1 MGSMGGIN
9 SSRLEM
15 FRINSSV
22 DDQRVDQVQH
32 VADKFNHMVMNKECS
47 GDKFASVPTRPRT
60 PRVLIENQTYNFEK
74 GVYYC
79 SDLMIVDEK
88 NSSPS
93 KKHSRVED
101 FVVSEDGGED
111 FVVSDDHDYEEE
123 ESCSKKKQRK
133 VERMTTV
140 PRKPAPVYNLPS
152 ELPQNLQ
159 EYING
164 LNLEAPPL
172 FVAQKLLTVTDVTAQ
187 QGRLLLPRSL
197 INAEFFDNFLT
208 QVEMDLL
215 DTEAIEVNLVDD
227 KLREFYDLRMKR
239 WVKTSNKDYVLQK
252 SEALPE
258 ERKSVQFLDTIHIE
272 EGNTPCKSS
281 TIFTNLP
288 VSKEKRKRA
297 NWSVKKMVVLAQK
310 SLSKYLDGKG
320 NQCFFV
326 IIVLKKIAMK

>member
-1 MGSMGGIN
+1 MGSMGGIKY
-9 SSRLEM
+9 SRLEM

-60 PRVLIENQTYNFEK
+60 PRVLIENQTYNFEQ

-93 KKHSRVED
+93 KKHSRFED
-101 FVVSEDGGED
+101 FVVSEDGCED

-133 VERMTTV
+133 VERKTTV
-140 PRKPAPVYNLPS
+140 PRKPAPVYNLPT

-208 QVEMDLL
+208 EVEMDLL

-252 SEALPE
+252 VWNKVVAE
-258 ERKSVQFLDTIHIE
+258 
-272 EGNTPCKSS
+272 N
-281 TIFTNLP
+281 NLGP
-288 VSKEKRKRA
+288 LKVSKDNKDLT
-297 NWSVKKMVVLAQK
+297 MV
-310 SLSKYLDGKG
+310 
-320 NQCFFV
+320 
-326 IIVLKKIAMK
+326 AMKDDENRWKTDVVALVWCFRRGSKIWFAFHTQAMTEFNI

>member
-1 MGSMGGIN
+1 MQMGSMQMSN
-9 SSRLEM
+9 EYSSMKM
-15 FRINSSV
+15 FRTNSSV
-22 DDQRVDQVQH
+22 DDQRVDHVQY

-60 PRVLIENQTYNFEK
+60 PRVLIENQTYNFEQ

-93 KKHSRVED
+93 KKHSRFED
-101 FVVSEDGGED
+101 FVVSDDGCED

-208 QVEMDLL
+208 EIEMDLL

-252 SEALPE
+252 VWNKVVAE
-258 ERKSVQFLDTIHIE
+258 
-272 EGNTPCKSS
+272 N
-281 TIFTNLP
+281 NLGP
-288 VSKEKRKRA
+288 LKVSKDNKDLT
-297 NWSVKKMVVLAQK
+297 MVVMKDDENRWKTDVVALVWCFRRG
-310 SLSKYLDGKG
+310 SKIWFAFHT
-320 NQCFFV
+320 Q
-326 IIVLKKIAMK
+326 AMTEFNI

>member
-88 NSSPS
+88 NSSLS
-93 KKHSRVED
+93 KKHSRFED
-101 FVVSEDGGED
+101 FVVSEDGCED

-133 VERMTTV
+133 VERKTTV
-140 PRKPAPVYNLPS
+140 PRKPAPVYNLPT

-208 QVEMDLL
+208 EVEMDLL

-252 SEALPE
+252 VWNKVVAE
-258 ERKSVQFLDTIHIE
+258 
-272 EGNTPCKSS
+272 N
-281 TIFTNLP
+281 NLGP
-288 VSKEKRKRA
+288 LKVSKDNKDLT
-297 NWSVKKMVVLAQK
+297 MV
-310 SLSKYLDGKG
+310 
-320 NQCFFV
+320 
-326 IIVLKKIAMK
+326 AMKDDENRWKTDVVALVWCFRRGSKIWFAFHTQAMTEFNI